1 MPTDPATKLM
11 ARTQE
16 LPSVLRSLKEVS
28 WIATLA
34 VFSATHTACCCTTL
48 YAHLFLACT
57 NHPKELVAREGYR
70 IPVSRMARQVKGN
83 ITSTLDGW
91 GKET

>member
-1 MPTDPATKLM
+1 MAT
-11 ARTQE
+11 TQE
-16 LPSVLRSLKEVS
+16 LSSVLRSLKEVA

-34 VFSATHTACCCTTL
+34 VLSATHTACFCTTL
-48 YAHLFLACT
+48 YAQLYLACI

-70 IPVSRMARQVKGN
+70 SPVSRMARQLTGN

-91 GKET
+91 GKRA